1 MDGATRTDWTDW
13 TGGGCRWWVQMFDV
27 GEMLIGTESDR
38 AGEEPP
44 GGARPGMDGWID
56 GTVSGAWR
64 GLNIDTEIGRALR
77 T

>member
-44 GGARPGMDGWID
+44 GGPGLAWMDGLM
-56 GTVSGAWR
+56 
-64 GLNIDTEIGRALR
+64 GLYWGHGGV
-77 T
+77 